1 MTGFRNKKRVNH
13 FVQIDKNM
21 LSDSKISWKA
31 KGILAYLLSKPDGWI
46 TYLVDI
52 EKQST
57 DGRDSVRAGVKE
69 LLEAGYLE
77 RKRVREGG
85 KFRGWEYSVYEYP
98 NVSESTENGLSEIG
112 KAEYGKSDVGLS
124 EDGKPATS
132 NNNLSNN
139 DLRNNELTNNNYNDN
154 NAREEDE
161 NPENQ
166 KPKENPFTFFE
177 QNGFGALGKHIGDKI
192 GFWID
197 DLNEE
202 LVLQAMKISIENG
215 ANNWNYVE
223 AILRDWLSKGFKSI
237 DDYKAFELKREQER
251 KRKSANRRSYGPA
264 PKEGLVPEWLQ
275 EQKQSVE
282 QVPVAKESSDDIEE
296 QRRQLQE
303 ELKRTRSN
311 FVKKGSN

>member
-1 MTGFRNKKRVNH
+1 MTGFRNKKRVNP

-31 KGILAYLLSKPDGWI
+31 KGILAYLLSKPDGWV

-69 LLEAGYLE
+69 LLESGYLE

-112 KAEYGKSDVGLS
+112 KAEDGKSDVGLS

-139 DLRNNELTNNNYNDN
+139 DLRNNELTNNNYNDDGAPN
-154 NAREEDE
+154 DDSIPVNHQ
-161 NPENQ
+161 PQ
-166 KPKENPFTFFE
+166 ENPFNFYE
-177 QNGFGALGKHIGDKI
+177 QNGFGALGNHIGDKI

-202 LVLQAMKISIENG
+202 LVLQAMKLTVENG
-215 ANNWNYVE
+215 ADNWNYVE
-223 AILRDWLSKGFKSI
+223 KILRDWMNRGFKSI
-237 DDYKAFELKREQER
+237 DDYKAHELKREQER
-251 KRKSANRRSYGPA
+251 KRKLASRRSYGPA

-311 FVKKGSN
+311 FVQKGSN